1 VSLKHRLHSTHR
13 LAILALLAALPM
25 GAYAAPMEGPIQVT
39 ADSGRFEQ
47 DAGSG
52 LYRGNVE
59 LIQGK
64 RKLFADEMRL
74 FTKNG
79 DLVRVEA
86 SGTPVRMEEGEGLN
100 AHAEN
105 LVYDIKARTL
115 VLTGDA
121 YIEHQ
126 GNTFE
131 GAKVEYSLDSKRVDA
146 SSEGDQRVRLVIPAE
161 NQTRETSGDADT
173 TGGDSSNEKDTP
185 SEDSNTASP
194 DAEPSTP

>member
-1 VSLKHRLHSTHR
+1 MSLKHRLHSTHR

-25 GAYAAPMEGPIQVT
+25 GAHAAPMEGPIQVT

-173 TGGDSSNEKDTP
+173 TGGDSSNKKDTP
-185 SEDSNTASP
+185 SEGSDATSP
-194 DAEPSTP
+194 DAEPNTP

>member
-1 VSLKHRLHSTHR
+1 VSLTRRLLNIIA
-13 LAILALLAALPM
+13 LAVTLPVS
-25 GAYAAPMEGPIQVT
+25 AVAAPPQMPVSVT

-74 FTKNG
+74 YTRNG
-79 DLVRVEA
+79 ELTRVEA
-86 SGTPVRMEEGEGLN
+86 SGTPVRMEEGKDLQ
-100 AHAEN
+100 AHANN
-105 LVYDIKARTL
+105 LVYDIRKRTL

-121 YIEHQ
+121 YIEHL

-146 SSEGDQRVRLVIPAE
+146 SSEGDKRVRLVIPAE
-161 NQTRETSGDADT
+161 NQTPEQDPPAD
-173 TGGDSSNEKDTP
+173 DNENGEAPEEP
-185 SEDSNTASP
+185 SPE
-194 DAEPSTP
+194 AEPNTP

>member
-1 VSLKHRLHSTHR
+1 MSLMRRLLSAASLIA
-13 LAILALLAALPM
+13 LAVALPIRV
-25 GAYAAPMEGPIQVT
+25 GAAPQVPVSVT

-59 LIQGK
+59 LVQGK

-74 FTKNG
+74 FTRNG
-79 DLVRVEA
+79 ELIRVEA
-86 SGTPVRMEEGEGLN
+86 SGSPVRMEEGKDLQ
-100 AHAEN
+100 AHANN
-105 LVYDIKARTL
+105 LVYDIRQRTL

-121 YIEHQ
+121 YIEHL

-146 SSEGDQRVRLVIPAE
+146 SSEGDKRVRLVIPAE
-161 NQTRETSGDADT
+161 NQNGDTPPPSSDDEADT
-173 TGGDSSNEKDTP
+173 TPSSPSAETEPNTP
-185 SEDSNTASP
+185 
-194 DAEPSTP
+194 